1 MAGVNFAS
9 TFIIIFLF
17 VMQGAIKGPY
27 NVLIYRYLNNLDV
40 NIHEVSEDT
49 FYVIDDATDDLD
61 SIEKVELILT
71 KLGKNNG

>member
-1 MAGVNFAS
+1 MPTFRAGIEAVKKLQDEGKL
-9 TFIIIFLF
+9 IRE
-17 VMQGAIKGPY
+17 AITWE
-27 NVLIYRYLNNLDV
+27 LYRYLNNLDV

-71 KLGKNNG
+71 KLGKNND